1 MNLKCIIIEDEPLA
15 VNVMKDYIQQI
26 PFLELIA
33 VCNDAISAMQ
43 KLSEHQIDLMFLDL
57 HLPKVKGLDFLAAIK
72 NPPKVIITTAYHEFA
87 VESYK
92 YQVLDYLLKPIE
104 FERFVTSVLK
114 ALPVDS
120 KSDNQKT
127 NEPEF
132 LFFTVNK
139 KRAKIQVSE
148 ILYIESQ
155 KENIKIVLREKTI
168 ITRHSISEL
177 EKTLPSDFIRIHR
190 SFIISKNK
198 IDTFDS
204 QSVEIQNKSIP
215 IGRNY
220 KNYIKDLLEY

>member
-155 KENIKIVLREKTI
+155 KENIKIVLKEKTI

>member
-139 KRAKIQVSE
+139 KRTKIQVSE

>member
-114 ALPVDS
+114 ALPVDL
-120 KSDNQKT
+120 KSDNQKK

>member
-15 VNVMKDYIQQI
+15 ANVMKDYIQQV

>member
-114 ALPVDS
+114 ALPLDL

>member
-15 VNVMKDYIQQI
+15 VNVMKDYIQQV

-139 KRAKIQVSE
+139 KRTKIQVSE

>member
-114 ALPVDS
+114 ALPVDL

-177 EKTLPSDFIRIHR
+177 EKTLPSDFISIHR

>member
-104 FERFVTSVLK
+104 FERFVTSILK
-114 ALPVDS
+114 ALPVDL

-155 KENIKIVLREKTI
+155 KENIKIVLKEKTI

>member
-72 NPPKVIITTAYHEFA
+72 NPPKVIITTAYHEFS

-114 ALPVDS
+114 ALPVDL

>member
-1 MNLKCIIIEDEPLA
+1 
-15 VNVMKDYIQQI
+15 
-26 PFLELIA
+26 
-33 VCNDAISAMQ
+33 MQ

-139 KRAKIQVSE
+139 KRAKNS
-148 ILYIESQ
+148 
-155 KENIKIVLREKTI
+155 
-168 ITRHSISEL
+168 
-177 EKTLPSDFIRIHR
+177 
-190 SFIISKNK
+190 
-198 IDTFDS
+198 
-204 QSVEIQNKSIP
+204 
-215 IGRNY
+215 G
-220 KNYIKDLLEY
+220 

>member
-15 VNVMKDYIQQI
+15 VNVMKGYIQQV

-155 KENIKIVLREKTI
+155 KENIKIVLKEKTI

>member
-15 VNVMKDYIQQI
+15 VNVMKDYIQQV

>member
-114 ALPVDS
+114 ALPVDL

>member
-1 MNLKCIIIEDEPLA
+1 
-15 VNVMKDYIQQI
+15 
-26 PFLELIA
+26 
-33 VCNDAISAMQ
+33 
-43 KLSEHQIDLMFLDL
+43 MFLDL

>member
-1 MNLKCIIIEDEPLA
+1 MNLKCIIVEDEPLA
-15 VNVMKDYIQQI
+15 VNIMKDYIQQI

-43 KLSEHQIDLMFLDL
+43 KLNENKIDLMFLDL
-57 HLPKVKGLDFLAAIK
+57 HLPKIKGLDFLSTIK

-87 VESYK
+87 VESYE
-92 YQVLDYLLKPIE
+92 YQVLDYLLKPIA
-104 FERFVTSVLK
+104 FERFVAAVQK
-114 ALPVDS
+114 ALPTV
-120 KSDNQKT
+120 QKTESPIT

-139 KRAKIQVSE
+139 KRAKIQVHE

-155 KENIKIVLREKTI
+155 KENIKIVLKERTI

-177 EKTLPSDFIRIHR
+177 EKILPSDFMRIHR
-190 SFIISKNK
+190 SFIISKSK
-198 IDTFDS
+198 IDFFDS
-204 QSVEIQNKSIP
+204 QSVEILGISIP

-220 KNYIKDLLEY
+220 KDYIKSLLEY